1 MSDEFDLDRERT
13 RRRPTMRRGN
23 GNNGGNG
30 DKLVDHRLTELERRM
45 AALETGVKTINDTVI
60 EINTKM
66 DGLASKSY
74 VLTIFGMTGGL
85 AVLTFIGH
93 LLLRSIGSG
102 S

>member
-1 MSDEFDLDRERT
+1 MNQRVPF
-13 RRRPTMRRGN
+13 PTPTPTSPPQTTPPAPGGN
-23 GNNGGNG
+23 GNGN
-30 DKLVDHRLTELERRM
+30 RLTELERRM
-45 AALETGVKTINDTVI
+45 TALEAGMKTINDTVI

-93 LLLRSIGSG
+93 VLIRTLGST
-102 S
+102 